1 MLTSLLIN
9 FIDNNNNNIYYK
21 LVNMK
26 QAEKKIF
33 LNDYFSMVILNK
45 QRNNQHIK
53 QNENNKKE
61 HAQVLNYLKILK
73 RKHINTRIQKCT
85 T

>member
-45 QRNNQHIK
+45 
-53 QNENNKKE
+53 
-61 HAQVLNYLKILK
+61 
-73 RKHINTRIQKCT
+73 
-85 T
+85 